1 MGIKIG
7 MDPKAYWIGFNK
19 IRGIGPVRF
28 QQLFDYFGT
37 LEIAW
42 NAPYES
48 LRQAGLG
55 EKVTNSFIETR
66 RMLDLEMEV
75 KKVSDL
81 GIQVITLQDE
91 NYPRR
96 LKEIDQPPPVLFVKG
111 GLLPQDDWAVAIV
124 GTRQNSVYGRQ
135 VTEELASFLA
145 QNKVTVISGLA
156 RGIDIIAHDATLKA
170 GGRTIAVLGCGV
182 DQIYPPENRIIAEKM
197 IKNGALISEYAIGT
211 PPDGINFPPRNRIIS
226 GLSLATV
233 VVEAGESSGALI
245 TSTFAVNQG
254 REVFA
259 APGNYYAPKSKGT
272 NRLIRDG
279 ARPLLD
285 FNDILEVL
293 HLDHVQDFHYAQSAL
308 PSDKI
313 EKVLFEVLSK
323 DSLYIDEILA
333 LTGLPIE
340 KVSAA
345 LIMME
350 LKGLVRQDNPM
361 TYFAIKDD
369 SGNYEENKNE

>member
-1 MGIKIG
+1 

-19 IRGIGPVRF
+19 IRGIGAVRF
-28 QQLFDYFGT
+28 QQLLNYFGT

-66 RMLDLEMEV
+66 RKLDLEMEI
-75 KKVSDL
+75 KKIIDL
-81 GIQVITLQDE
+81 GINVLTLQDE
-91 NYPRR
+91 DYPRR
-96 LKEIDQPPPVLFVKG
+96 LKEIDQPPPVLFVRG
-111 GLLPQDDWAVAIV
+111 GLIPQDDWAVAIV

-135 VTEELASFLA
+135 LTEELATFLA
-145 QNKVTVISGLA
+145 QNKVTVVSGLA
-156 RGIDIIAHDATLKA
+156 RGIDIIAHDAALRA
-170 GGRTIAVLGCGV
+170 GGRTLAILGCGV

-197 IKNGALISEYAIGT
+197 INNGALVSEYALGT

-233 VVEAGESSGALI
+233 VVEAGETSGALI

-272 NRLIRDG
+272 NRLICDG

-285 FNDILEVL
+285 FNDILEIL
-293 HLDHVQDFHYAQSAL
+293 HLDHVEDFHFAQSVL

-313 EKVLFEVLSK
+313 EKILFEALSN
-323 DSLYIDEILA
+323 DSLHIDEILA

-345 LIMME
+345 LVMME
-350 LKGLVRQDNPM
+350 LKGLVRQVNPM
-361 TYFAIKDD
+361 TYFAIKEEF
-369 SGNYEENKNE
+369 GKYEEKGNG